1 MAIRFEEVEAVR
13 ARNID
18 VFDGGDDGA
27 YIGEISNE
35 PGKPFYFIANDF
47 VTKITAKTLR
57 EIADKLDELNKE
69 KK

>member
-18 VFDGGDDGA
+18 VF
-27 YIGEISNE
+27 
-35 PGKPFYFIANDF
+35 ANDF
-47 VTKITAKTLR
+47 VTKISAKTLR